1 MSQQCGRTVESGM
14 SQRLKHKVTVEPEF
28 THQLKHEVTDEP
40 EVNEV
45 TYEPEVTHQLNHE
58 LTGETEVNRQL
69 LLLTAAEKTHILVS
83 LIDDLHDCADIMQ
96 FRSLP
101 GQTEIGEIA

>member
-1 MSQQCGRTVESGM
+1 MTGDGELGMIQQSGRTVESGM

-40 EVNEV
+40 EV
-45 TYEPEVTHQLNHE
+45 THQLKHE
-58 LTGETEVNRQL
+58 LSGETEVSQQL

>member
-1 MSQQCGRTVESGM
+1 MTGDGELELSQQCGRTVESGM
-14 SQRLKHKVTVEPEF
+14 SQRLKHEVTVEPEF

-40 EVNEV
+40 EV
-45 TYEPEVTHQLNHE
+45 THQLKHE
-58 LTGETEVNRQL
+58 LSGETEVSRQL